1 MPELQLIKV
10 EDVFIKVEATPG
22 TDAVPTGPDAVKL
35 MGNGTLAVG
44 AEIQNDRPELQN
56 LLLDDA
62 APLPPSAKFCEL
74 SLRGQVRGLGATYT
88 TTTFPELH
96 AVIQAGGFLA
106 SFAAA
111 AWTYDT
117 VSTALKTVTAYCFH
131 GLTDGTFVKH
141 ALLSGRLSS
150 LGFNFVAGRA
160 VEWAA
165 TLRGIFVQPSDT
177 ANITPTYQTAVDP
190 PLWQGA
196 SSWVLNSLAPEMRR
210 ASVVIPQ
217 QLVPR
222 INANATDAL
231 SGYQP
236 TGRSPTFDAD
246 FAAAKISDY
255 DTFTEWKNST
265 ARVLA
270 IKAGAVAGNI
280 FNIDADKAVIADAP
294 TYRDESGIWL
304 FGVNGTLHPE
314 GTKRVQIKFS

>member
-10 EDVFIKVEATPG
+10 EDVFVKVETTPG

-35 MGNGTLAVG
+35 LGNGTLVVG
-44 AEIQNDRPELQN
+44 AEIENARPELQN

-62 APLPPSAKFCEL
+62 APLPVSAKFCEL

-96 AVIQAGGFLA
+96 AVIQSGGFSTA
-106 SFAAA
+106 FAAA

-117 VSTALKTVTAYCFH
+117 ITTGLKTVTAYCFH
-131 GLTDGTFVKH
+131 GLTDGAFMKH
-141 ALLSGRLSS
+141 ALLAGRASS
-150 LGFNFVAGRA
+150 LGFHFVAGRA

-165 TLRGIFVQPSDT
+165 TIRGIFVQPSDT
-177 ANITPTYQTAVDP
+177 ANITPTYQSTDP

-196 SSWVLNSLAPEMRR
+196 ASWVLNGLSPEMRR

-217 QLVPR
+217 SLTPR

-236 TGRSPTFDAD
+236 TGRAPTFEAD
-246 FAAAKISDY
+246 FAAAKIADL
-255 DTFTEWKNST
+255 DAFTEWKNAT

-270 IKAGAVAGNI
+270 IKAGAVAGNT
-280 FNIDADKAVIADAP
+280 FNIDADKAVLSQAP
-294 TYRDESGIWL
+294 TYRDDGGLWL
-304 FGVNGTLHPE
+304 YGASGTLHPE
-314 GTKRVQIKFS
+314 GTKRVQLKFS